1 MPGEMQMHCPGPL
14 RDSRA
19 AVMPTP
25 FGNMVTLK
33 FILILV
39 AHPQQMFR
47 SDGAGV
53 LPRLR
58 SAIRCTSF
66 PGMGPQSTGKER
78 LTNPLAAD

>member
-1 MPGEMQMHCPGPL
+1 MPGEMQTHCPGPL

-39 AHPQQMFR
+39 AHLTNVPC
-47 SDGAGV
+47 SDGAAYSHGCAAPSDARHSQAWAHNP
-53 LPRLR
+53 L
-58 SAIRCTSF
+58 
-66 PGMGPQSTGKER
+66 GKER